1 MCLLFQN
8 VIFLF
13 LKLIEIR
20 RYYKAQCDELTKEKE
35 ELEKKLAEEKPPE
48 GSARKDNIKILNEK
62 KKAVQDEL
70 EKATQICNAS
80 KVRGDKNRNTVSFKR
95 SWIEFFC

>member
-13 LKLIEIR
+13 LKLEKVAR
-20 RYYKAQCDELTKEKE
+20 GYKAEYDKLKE
-35 ELEKKLAEEKPPE
+35 EEELGKKLAEEKPPE
-48 GSARKDNIKILNEK
+48 DSAGKDNISKILNEK
-62 KKAVQDEL
+62 KKALQDEV
-70 EKATQICNAS
+70 EKLTQTSNAS